1 MNNTEA
7 WEMVIK
13 AAEKFA
19 QIDETEATLN
29 GALMMPKLKAALNR
43 VTPRVERMRSKLDFM
58 RAARAGKPKLPAWMA
73 P

>member
-13 AAEKFA
+13 AAENFMR
-19 QIDETEATLN
+19 IDETESAAT
-29 GALMMPKLKAALNR
+29 GTRMMPKLQAALNR
-43 VTPRVERMRSKLDFM
+43 VTPRVDRMRAKLDFA
-58 RAARAGKPKLPAWMA
+58 RAARSGRPKLPSWMA